1 MEIKNNYIHDLTTSG
16 GTGSAA
22 VYVDDMTSGALITNN
37 LFVNISGYTALMG
50 GGRDNHFQNNV
61 QINSGANGKGIHH
74 DNRGEGWAM
83 NAGSVPDG
91 NNYAEW
97 AALKSDERFDE
108 SVWREKYPELMDM
121 SLRTETRSYGGKTYE
136 ACVDALMPE
145 DAVITDNVLVVLPIR
160 WATSAR
166 G

>member
-1 MEIKNNYIHDLTTSG
+1 
-16 GTGSAA
+16 
-22 VYVDDMTSGALITNN
+22 
-37 LFVNISGYTALMG
+37 
-50 GGRDNHFQNNV
+50 
-61 QINSGANGKGIHH
+61 
-74 DNRGEGWAM
+74 M

-145 DAVITDNVLVVLPIR
+145 DAVITDNVLVGVANPLGNI
-160 WATSAR
+160 SAR
-166 G
+166 VKELGTVEDNTTFPAGTDIGFVNADGQNFEVRADSKIKELLGDEQFQASEAGLYVD